1 MSPGLKRMGAC
12 LFMFMLLSTV
22 SSLSFGQNA
31 YTGVILDAESRQPVP
46 YAHAVLATAPGRGTI
61 TNASG
66 RFFFRRK
73 ASMPN
78 PVEMRFSSMGYTSAT
93 FPVYAGKTDTFLLAP
108 AAHGLAEVVVTP
120 EDYERNLLRR
130 LIARIPINHPTHN
143 ERLIGEVV
151 ERGFGDT
158 LHVRPLYEARAITLA
173 DKRGYH
179 RRSDY
184 GNVAVLEGTVDTFPD
199 FVHSNLR
206 ISAGAFN
213 VHRFDVVQL
222 RRGPLNERRLM
233 DYSFESLDMQTF
245 DGHPIQ
251 PIRFTGND
259 LKGVIY
265 INMTDTAIYEV
276 DVEVQRGAF
285 DSFGQGLSFGS
296 RRSYL
301 TFQTGYAK
309 FDGLYRLKYIHY
321 NTAFSSGV
329 RGGRFFLE
337 NTYAINDFEITDE
350 PISHMDRVGFNERL
364 TDLVIL
370 NNRTA
375 AGDTLGMVQ
384 GARLTTPLERVLS
397 RISSEVGYFGMYYTR
412 EERHYSGRDPDWP
425 EELSGTLP
433 AQTGFVHGMVYQ
445 LNYRLNGRFSVIWN
459 SGGLFSKMYSQQSL
473 GLQLTQSIG
482 FAAKWSVKLAATLGV
497 ETFNAELADIG
508 AAAQYPVLN
517 QEIGF
522 KNTSMAYLT
531 ENFFAAPVLSVGFAP
546 KRNLRF
552 SLSALYIAPFAGD
565 SYLLFNNEDFSW
577 PWQRSRYRIGQPDD
591 NPYMGRL
598 QFQLRMAF
606 GSL

>member
-1 MSPGLKRMGAC
+1 MNTGLKYVVAC
-12 LFMFMLLSTV
+12 LFALALLSLFSLQTV
-22 SSLSFGQNA
+22 AQST
-31 YTGVILDAESRQPVP
+31 YTGIVLDTESRHPVP
-46 YAHAVLATAPGRGTI
+46 YAHVVLAAAPGRGTI

-66 RFFFRRK
+66 RFYFRRK

-78 PVEMRFSSMGYTSAT
+78 PVEMRFSSMGYESAT

-158 LHVRPLYEARAITLA
+158 LNARPLYEARAITLA
-173 DKRGYH
+173 DKQGYH

-199 FVHSNLR
+199 FVHANLR
-206 ISAGAFN
+206 ISAGAYN

-233 DYSFESLDMQTF
+233 DYSFESLEMQSF

-259 LKGVIY
+259 LKGLIY

-276 DVEVQRGAF
+276 DVEVQRRAF
-285 DSFGQGLSFGS
+285 DSFGQGISFGS

-321 NTAFSSGV
+321 NTAFASGV

-337 NTYAINDFEITDE
+337 NTYAINVFEITDE
-350 PISHMDRVGFNERL
+350 PISHMDRVGFNDRL

-375 AGDTLGMVQ
+375 SGDTLVVQ
-384 GARLTTPLERVLS
+384 GARLTTQFERVLS
-397 RISSEVGYFGMYYTR
+397 RISSEVGYFGMFYTR
-412 EERHYSGRDPDWP
+412 DERTYSGTDPDWP

-433 AQTGFVHGMVYQ
+433 AQDGYLHGVSYQ
-445 LNYRLNGRFSVIWN
+445 MNFRLNGRFSVIWN
-459 SGGLFSKMYSQQSL
+459 SGGLFSKMYNQQAL

-482 FAAKWSVKLAATLGV
+482 FAARWTIRLAAAIGV

-508 AAAQYPVLN
+508 EAAQYPVLN
-517 QEIGF
+517 REIGF
-522 KNTSMAYLT
+522 KNTSMSYLT
-531 ENFFAAPVLSVGFAP
+531 ENFFASPILSVGFAP

-552 SLSALYIAPFAGD
+552 SLSAMYIAPFAGE

-577 PWQRSRYRIGQPDD
+577 PWQKSRYRVRQPDD

-598 QFQLRMAF
+598 QLQFRLAF
-606 GSL
+606 GSF